1 MQTKVVT
8 KVRVCGRARERDERE
23 RDETSAL
30 LSILTQTRCPA
41 CPAPHRPL
49 FLQVNAAFIIFEVV
63 NGWWVRK
70 KMRER
75 QEGNVQGTKALSLM
89 MRMSLR
95 KKLALMKKGGEL

>member
-1 MQTKVVT
+1 
-8 KVRVCGRARERDERE
+8 
-23 RDETSAL
+23 
-30 LSILTQTRCPA
+30 
-41 CPAPHRPL
+41 
-49 FLQVNAAFIIFEVV
+49 LQVNAAFIIFEVV
-63 NGWWVRK
+63 NGWWERK